1 MSIKTMDNISEL
13 MITLKKAKAVSD
25 AFGILFTSGD
35 KKTIMLD
42 IENNFDNFTHLEAV
56 LSDLVSDAVEQV
68 TELEAAANQEESK
81 PA

>member
-25 AFGILFTSGD
+25 AFGALFTSGD
-35 KKTIMLD
+35 KKITLLE
-42 IENNFDNFTHLEAV
+42 IENHFDNFTHLEAV
-56 LSDLVSDAVEQV
+56 LSDLLFDAVNQA
-68 TELEAAANQEESK
+68 TELEAAAKQEESK